1 MNHQNQTMRKH
12 TIVFILYINIFTWNR
27 QETDIEINAE
37 VLILLL
43 WFFPKG
49 KYNKRK
55 KYNFEGIKMD
65 CIYENRKLISHMR
78 ITSF

>member
-1 MNHQNQTMRKH
+1 MNHQNQNMRKH

-43 WFFPKG
+43 
-49 KYNKRK
+49 
-55 KYNFEGIKMD
+55 
-65 CIYENRKLISHMR
+65 
-78 ITSF
+78 